1 MNKSAN
7 ININPKRGNSISRA
21 LNTATRKVRAF
32 NTGNNKTMKGL
43 KDTIISTLNK
53 PKVNK
58 EQSVSHTNIG
68 VDFVEPNEEKGD
80 GDAGTDTE
88 RPSRAAEALQQ
99 SIAARAR
106 ADQHIRNE
114 EQLNKPVVAAATKL
128 QALHRGRIERKKQTV
143 EKEAAH
149 EVRKVWE
156 AAGKSEEEQ
165 KMAAMAAR
173 AAWKQ
178 GKEAVKAGKSQEDVQ
193 KAMMAARVAYEQA
206 HAVKED
212 DKEDVPINERDGR
225 KSRVAVVDKEEE
237 EEDDNEEDVPI
248 NERDGRKSRVAVV
261 DKEEEEEDDNEEED
275 SDDDKEKIMTE
286 KQAPVVKADGERKD
300 DMADAVITGEKDG
313 AGVGLDKNQ
322 LADEANRAKVVPDKE
337 QLAEKEALPVLDK
350 DMADIEAHLEHDT
363 RTRRSVE
370 EAKRDEEKDA
380 LAALEKYMAWQEA
393 RKKDEPVRKKDEPVR
408 KKDEPVDETVDKIAV
423 KPAPKAG
430 WPTPSE
436 FTRKTINAAAY
447 GSKVANDWTLGL
459 GEFKSEYK
467 KIISKI
473 LNENFADE
481 EQNKLLNYIIVY
493 SNKKKSIRD
502 ILAFNI
508 SSIFSRGETSLNI
521 YRQVNLKK
529 NFNVTED
536 VEEAPKK
543 GGAKQ
548 EEDEQTGGLGSYGF
562 RNFDE
567 EDAIKFT
574 TLILNSLSELY
585 KIDNPREDDK
595 LTNNQALLFEKYL
608 KSLFGKVGPKTLN
621 GLLPQIDNA
630 TIVSELVIQH
640 FINRLKA
647 DNAAKEKNKDD
658 KVKDDKVKDK
668 VKDKDED
675 DTPAKKLSQLNFS
688 LKHNAAPFA
697 AAIVDITLNTQELKG
712 NEGEIENYLDRKY
725 DIAMK
730 KPHDEEKAHIAN
742 SQLRDVFKTIFGE
755 SISTINIYRE
765 NIRKMDEII
774 DTINDKNIKTKFK
787 DIEKLLVFA
796 KIDKGVITY
805 KMPPKIME
813 KLELQPSD
821 DTAEDK
827 LARALALITELQ
839 NAITIEDVKSKV
851 GASRLLL

>member
-1 MNKSAN
+1 MNNSAN
-7 ININPKRGNSISRA
+7 INITPKRGNSIRRA
-21 LNTATRKVRAF
+21 LNITTRKARAF
-32 NTGNNKTMKGL
+32 NTNKTGNMKGL
-43 KDTIISTLNK
+43 KDTITSTLNK

-58 EQSVSHTNIG
+58 EQSVSHDDVAVGLVETNK
-68 VDFVEPNEEKGD
+68 EKGD
-80 GDAGTDTE
+80 GDADTDTE
-88 RPSRAAEALQQ
+88 HPSR
-99 SIAARAR
+99 
-106 ADQHIRNE
+106 
-114 EQLNKPVVAAATKL
+114 AATKL
-128 QALHRGRIERKKQTV
+128 QAVQRGRMERNKQAV

-156 AAGKSEEEQ
+156 AAGKSEEDQ
-165 KMAAMAAR
+165 KMAARAAR

-178 GKEAVKAGKSQEDVQ
+178 GQAAVKAGKSQEDVQ
-193 KAMMAARVAYEQA
+193 KAMMAARMAHEQA
-206 HAVKED
+206 HAVKD
-212 DKEDVPINERDGR
+212 DDIEDVEITVKDGR
-225 KSRVAVVDKEEE
+225 QSRVAVDKEEE
-237 EEDDNEEDVPI
+237 EEDDIEDIRV
-248 NERDGRKSRVAVV
+248 NVEDGRKSRVVV
-261 DKEEEEEDDNEEED
+261 DKEEEEEED
-275 SDDDKEKIMTE
+275 SDDDKEKL
-286 KQAPVVKADGERKD
+286 APVV
-300 DMADAVITGEKDG
+300 DAVITGEKNG
-313 AGVGLDKNQ
+313 AGVGLNKQQ
-322 LADEANRAKVVPDKE
+322 LADEANRKKVVPDKE
-337 QLAEKEALPVLDK
+337 QLAD
-350 DMADIEAHLEHDT
+350 
-363 RTRRSVE
+363 
-370 EAKRDEEKDA
+370 EAKRADEEARAAREKEDA
-380 LAALEKYMAWQEA
+380 LAALKKVVDWEA
-393 RKKDEPVRKKDEPVR
+393 ARNKIAHETVPVE
-408 KKDEPVDETVDKIAV
+408 VDETDV
-423 KPAPKAG
+423 KLEPKAG
-430 WPTPSE
+430 
-436 FTRKTINAAAY
+436 RN
-447 GSKVANDWTLGL
+447 TLSG
-459 GEFKSEYK
+459 FKSKYK
-467 KIISKI
+467 KIIYKI
-473 LNENFADE
+473 LDENFTDDK
-481 EQNKLLNYIIVY
+481 QTKLLNYIIVY

-508 SSIFSRGETSLNI
+508 SSIFSRGEISLNI
-521 YRQVNLKK
+521 YGRKKLEK
-529 NFNVTED
+529 NFNYTEDED
-536 VEEAPKK
+536 VEEATKK

-548 EEDEQTGGLGSYGF
+548 EEDEQTGGLGGYGF
-562 RNFDE
+562 RNFDK
-567 EDAIKFT
+567 EDAIKFA

-585 KIDNPREDDK
+585 KIDDPRNDDK

-658 KVKDDKVKDK
+658 KDKDDKVKDDKVKDDK
-668 VKDKDED
+668 VKDDKDKDDKDKD

-827 LARALALITELQ
+827 LARALALIRELQ
-839 NAITIEDVKSKV
+839 NATTIDDVKSKV
-851 GASRLLL
+851 GASRLL

>member
-1 MNKSAN
+1 MNKPTN
-7 ININPKRGNSISRA
+7 INIIPKRGNSISRA
-21 LNTATRKVRAF
+21 LNTATRRVRAF

-43 KDTIISTLNK
+43 KDTINSTFNK
-53 PKVNK
+53 LKGNK
-58 EQSVSHTNIG
+58 EQSVSHKD
-68 VDFVEPNEEKGD
+68 VDVGLVEPNEEKGD

-88 RPSRAAEALQQ
+88 RLSRVAEALQQ
-99 SIAARAR
+99 SKAARAG
-106 ADQHIRNE
+106 ADQHLRNE
-114 EQLNKPVVAAATKL
+114 EQLNKPRVQAATKL
-128 QALHRGRIERKKQTV
+128 QAVQRGRMERNKQAV

-156 AAGKSEEEQ
+156 AAGKSEEDQ
-165 KMAAMAAR
+165 KMAEMAAR
-173 AAWKQ
+173 AAWKR
-178 GKEAVKAGKSQEDVQ
+178 GKEAANAGKSQEEVQ
-193 KAMMAARVAYEQA
+193 KVMMAAKMAYEQA
-206 HAVKED
+206 HAVKDD
-212 DKEDVPINERDGR
+212 DKEDVEINVDDGRHARVAVDKEEEEDDDKEDVEVHVGDGR

-237 EEDDNEEDVPI
+237 EE
-248 NERDGRKSRVAVV
+248 
-261 DKEEEEEDDNEEED
+261 EEEQED
-275 SDDDKEKIMTE
+275 SDDGKE
-286 KQAPVVKADGERKD
+286 KQAPVVKA
-300 DMADAVITGEKDG
+300 VITGERVG
-313 AGVGLDKNQ
+313 AGVGLDEKQ
-322 LADEANRAKVVPDKE
+322 LADEEKRKKDVPDKE
-337 QLAEKEALPVLDK
+337 QLAEKEAWPVLDK

-363 RTRRSVE
+363 RTRRPVD

-380 LAALEKYMAWQEA
+380 LAELKKVADWDAA
-393 RKKDEPVRKKDEPVR
+393 RKKIA
-408 KKDEPVDETVDKIAV
+408 DETVGKPVGKHVAGTPV

-430 WPTPSE
+430 LPTPSG
-436 FTRKTINAAAY
+436 FTRKTIDTAIY

-459 GEFKSEYK
+459 GEFKSKYK
-467 KIISKI
+467 KIITKI
-473 LNENFADE
+473 LNEKFTDD

-521 YRQVNLKK
+521 YRQGNLKK
-529 NFNVTED
+529 NFNYTED
-536 VEEAPKK
+536 EEEGPKK

-585 KIDNPREDDK
+585 KIDNPRDDDK

-658 KVKDDKVKDK
+658 KDKDDKDK
-668 VKDKDED
+668 VKDDKDKD

-805 KMPPKIME
+805 KMPPKIIE
-813 KLELQPSD
+813 KLELQPPD

-839 NAITIEDVKSKV
+839 NATTIDDVKSKV
-851 GASRLLL
+851 GASRLL